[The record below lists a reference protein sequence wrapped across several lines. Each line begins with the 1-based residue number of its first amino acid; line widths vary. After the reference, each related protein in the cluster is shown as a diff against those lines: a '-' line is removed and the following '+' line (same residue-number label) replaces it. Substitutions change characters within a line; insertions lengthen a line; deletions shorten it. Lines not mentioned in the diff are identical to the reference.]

1 MRIPTFKQLEADQL
15 RDGGASYSYA
25 MRMHPNPYFYK
36 YLWRIFWKGSKFDK
50 DKFLN
55 SPETRLTTKQ
65 AYDLRNKLSDE
76 NLTYY
81 VYNESYPR
89 LDPNNPFDPTAK
101 KWKDYKWA
109 VAYDEDTDEP
119 YKGHK

>member
-1 MRIPTFKQLEADQL
+1 MKIPSFLELEADQQ
-15 RDGGASYSYA
+15 REEGVAHSYA
-25 MRMHPNPYFYK
+25 TRMHPNPYFYK
-36 YLWRIFWKGSKFDK
+36 YYWWIFWKGSPCDGRAFFNRAD
-50 DKFLN
+50 
-55 SPETRLTTKQ
+55 TRLTTKQ
-65 AYDLRNKLSDE
+65 AYELRNKLSDE